1 MESALIELRGNMVSS
16 ATMSAYRRSW
26 DNFSQFYN
34 DYIGGNLSLPISIP
48 CLTLFIAFLHGR
60 GFSPPSIASCMS
72 AIAYLHKLRNLPDP
86 TKSFV
91 VSKLIWAA
99 KNLRAQPDIR
109 LPVTKEILHK
119 LLVATPRVTSSHYKS
134 VMFQTALVLGF
145 NAFLRI
151 GEMLPSSK
159 SRAAN
164 CLHLHDLII
173 QSDGLI
179 LSFRRFKSSN
189 TQGSQTLRLSAKT
202 SCCPRRIPRRYC
214 GILLGCCPLVH
225 TREFLAVRGTAPGLL
240 FCYPC
245 GSPFLRREFD
255 NTLKRALSFCGLDS
269 SRFKGHSLRIGA
281 ATQSAIEGKSDAYIR
296 AAGRWASDAFR
307 KYIRIS

>member
-34 DYIGGNLSLPISIP
+34 DYIGGNLNLPISIP

-60 GFSPPSIASCMS
+60 GFSPSSIASCMS

-91 VSKLIWAA
+91 VSKLICAA

-202 SCCPRRIPRRYC
+202 SCCP
-214 GILLGCCPLVH
+214 LVH
-225 TREFLAVRGTAPGLL
+225 TREFLAVRGSAPGLL

-307 KYIRIS
+307 KYIRIL